1 MKKTLILAA
10 LMVALAGGSFGEGST
25 LSDAQVRFALN
36 WIYGC
41 FDGDHQSDLNALF
54 AQDMGFDTNQ
64 FVRVAKV
71 MAESNERPRQ
81 MLAIISKYDIQ
92 EGIPYLY
99 GYTTNENSK
108 VAFTA
113 CRLILGREGLTS
125 NSVVAVETFLST
137 TNASRDAVYNR
148 DLLCRLALREAYKEG
163 TPDDLRAR
171 SHDAALAL
179 VGREG
184 IHAKSIDKEMLSCNA
199 EFRFSDERL
208 TMLRSSQMHEL
219 NDFVNNYVTN
229 AIHEIEA
236 QLHPE

>member
-125 NSVVAVETFLST
+125 NSVATVAALLS
-137 TNASRDAVYNR
+137 SDAPQLDTER
-148 DLLCRLALREAYKEG
+148 KDLCRQMLQLARQEGGSEEMRGLAGRCAKDFAAADCSYVKAVDEAIVAFDPTYQYSTNRLE
-163 TPDDLRAR
+163 TLRA
-171 SHDAALAL
+171 SLGGD
-179 VGREG
+179 
-184 IHAKSIDKEMLSCNA
+184 I
-199 EFRFSDERL
+199 
-208 TMLRSSQMHEL
+208 
-219 NDFVNNYVTN
+219 NDYQRNYVTN

-236 QLHPE
+236 QLPPE